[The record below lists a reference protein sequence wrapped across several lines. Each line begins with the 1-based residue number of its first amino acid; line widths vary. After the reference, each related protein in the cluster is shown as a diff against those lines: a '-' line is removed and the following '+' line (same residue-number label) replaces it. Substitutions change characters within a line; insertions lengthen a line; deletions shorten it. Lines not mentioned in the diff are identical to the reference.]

1 MGGAEP
7 REVLEAAGMLEASG
21 DPEFAR
27 VLYGRVADDN
37 RFGLY
42 ARMAIVRYYEGKLD
56 RTEELKAALE
66 AVLESWPAMEDAR
79 NDLMYLRLVD
89 GTAGESDLRGVREA
103 MERAPELLANR
114 VTAALAELL
123 EGNAGRA
130 RECLAEYPVNWREV
144 NPGWQAVEAAVAAAN
159 GEKERARASRVRL
172 MGKPLRAGEQAL
184 LERFVQGR
192 DGAAR

>member
-1 MGGAEP
+1 
-7 REVLEAAGMLEASG
+7 
-21 DPEFAR
+21 
-27 VLYGRVADDN
+27 
-37 RFGLY
+37 
-42 ARMAIVRYYEGKLD
+42 MAIVRYYEGKLD

-89 GTAGESDLRGVREA
+89 GTAGESDLLGVREA

-159 GEKERARASRVRL
+159 GEMERARASRVRL

-184 LERFVQGR
+184 LERFVEGR
-192 DGAAR
+192 DGAER